1 MTKILVIGGAS
12 QDILHINGKDIHT
25 TGGAGLYTALGAHAA
40 GGQVDMLAPLPS
52 PMPLLMQPIN
62 ELINWFGPTVSQDEL
77 PHFAIEYDSSGKA
90 TYTTVEPRSE
100 SLMTENDIPSDLSNY
115 TYVHIVQLGN
125 IDVQLRMIKKCRDS
139 KAQNISVSGGHNLQ
153 DNQKEKISALIEQAD
168 LCFMNEHEAA
178 SNLGPTKNICSPTGT
193 ILFVTHGENGVSIIQ
208 GNDLQR
214 ISINPTDPRDPT
226 GAGDSFCGA
235 LLSYLCSLEHPVQAA
250 KKAAKIA
257 KITVSHL
264 GTKGLMQ
271 QVRTTPT
278 DSASQVSMN
287 TDKIRQ
293 IAKIMEA
300 EEADELPYTFTGIG
314 QPAIGHPNTL
324 DFFFALTLQQFGFW
338 TKNNQKYVAPM
349 IAKIGGYKRKGSDY
363 IGSAYSRMLDSDPSF
378 FSVERQASLSKEEL
392 KTILSDDEGKCPMPA
407 IDLHLSEAKSYGQ
420 DMLTLGVTPAK
431 IIQKTQNSKTPMA
444 DLLRILWN
452 VGGYKNDPLQKKSA
466 LLIYIL
472 LNRPENFLRLGDSEK
487 ELPCIDYH
495 LMRTALRTGMV
506 SVCDTYLQ
514 QKITGRELVSE
525 EQEYDVRQNVYKA
538 INMLVDTSPNL
549 NMVSVDQFLF
559 RMRKGCPEMSKP
571 DCKSCALDPV
581 CAKQTQLFQPVIRTT
596 YY

>member
-12 QDILHINGKDIHT
+12 QDILHINEKDIHT
-25 TGGAGLYTALGAHAA
+25 TGGAGLYTALGARAA

-62 ELINWFGPTVSQDEL
+62 ELINWLGPTVSQDEL
-77 PHFAIEYDSSGKA
+77 PHFAIEYDSAGKA
-90 TYTTVEPRSE
+90 TYTTVEPRAE
-100 SLMTENDIPSDLSNY
+100 SLMTEDDIPSDLSNY

-153 DNQKEKISALIEQAD
+153 GNQKEKISTLIEQAD

-178 SNLGPTKNICSPTGT
+178 NNLGTTKNICSPTGT

-214 ISINPTDPRDPT
+214 IFINPTNPRDPT

-235 LLSYLCSLEHPVQAA
+235 VLSYLSKLEHPVQAA

-264 GTKGLMQ
+264 GTEGLIQ
-271 QVRTTPT
+271 QVSTTPT
-278 DSASQVSMN
+278 DSASQASIN
-287 TDKIRQ
+287 TNRIRQ
-293 IAKIMEA
+293 IAKVMET

-314 QPAIGHPNTL
+314 QPTVGHPNTL

-338 TKNNQKYVAPM
+338 TKTDHKYVAPM
-349 IAKIGGYKRKGSDY
+349 IAKIDGHERKGSDY
-363 IGSAYSRMLDSDPSF
+363 IGAAYSRMLDSDPDF
-378 FSVERQASLSKEEL
+378 FSVNRQANLSKEEL
-392 KTILSDDEGKCPMPA
+392 EIILADDDGNCPMPA
-407 IDLHLSEAKSYGQ
+407 IEMHLSEAQSYGQ
-420 DMLTLGVTPAK
+420 DMSDLGMTPAK
-431 IIQKTQNSKTPMA
+431 IIQKTQNSKTPMG

-452 VGGYKNDPLQKKSA
+452 IGGYKNDPLQKKSA

-472 LNRPENFLRLGDSEK
+472 LNRPENFLQLGDSEE

-506 SVCDTYLQ
+506 TVCDRYLQ
-514 QKITGRELVSE
+514 QKITSRALVSE

-538 INMLVDTSPNL
+538 INILVDTSPNL

-559 RMRKGCPEMSKP
+559 RMRKGCPEMSEP

>member
-178 SNLGPTKNICSPTGT
+178 NNLGNTKNICSPTGT

-214 ISINPTDPRDPT
+214 IPINPTDPRDPT

-264 GTKGLMQ
+264 GTEGLMQ
-271 QVRTTPT
+271 QVSITPT

-287 TDKIRQ
+287 TNKIRQ

-300 EEADELPYTFTGIG
+300 EEAGELPYTFTGIG

-420 DMLTLGVTPAK
+420 DMLTLGITPAK

-472 LNRPENFLRLGDSEK
+472 LNRPENFLQLGDSEK

-514 QKITGRELVSE
+514 QKITSRELVSE

>member
-12 QDILHINGKDIHT
+12 QDILHINGKGVHT
-25 TGGAGLYTALGAHAA
+25 TGGAGLYTALGARAA

-62 ELINWFGPTVSQDEL
+62 ELINWLGPTVSQDEL

-125 IDVQLRMIKKCRDS
+125 IDVQLTMIKKCRDS

-178 SNLGPTKNICSPTGT
+178 NNLNNTKDFCSPPDT

-214 ISINPTDPRDPT
+214 IPINPTDPRDPT

-235 LLSYLCSLEHPVQAA
+235 VLSYLCKLEHPVQAA

-338 TKNNQKYVAPM
+338 TKNNHKYIAPM
-349 IAKIGGYKRKGSDY
+349 IAKIDGHERKGSDY
-363 IGSAYSRMLDSDPSF
+363 IGAAYSRMLDSDPDF
-378 FSVERQASLSKEEL
+378 FSVNRQANLSKEEL
-392 KTILSDDEGKCPMPA
+392 EIILSDDDGNCPMPA
-407 IDLHLSEAKSYGQ
+407 IELHLSEAQSYGQ
-420 DMLTLGVTPAK
+420 DMSALGMTPAK
-431 IIQKTQNSKTPMA
+431 IIQKTKGSRTPMA

-452 VGGYKNDPLQKKSA
+452 IGGYKNDPLQKKSA

-472 LNRPENFLRLGDSEK
+472 LNRPENFLQLGDSEE

-506 SVCDTYLQ
+506 SVSDTYLQ
-514 QKITGRELVSE
+514 QKITRRELVSE

-559 RMRKGCPEMSKP
+559 RMRKGCPEMSEP
-571 DCKSCALDPV
+571 DCKSCTLDPV

>member
-25 TGGAGLYTALGAHAA
+25 TGGAGLYTALGARAA

-62 ELINWFGPTVSQDEL
+62 ELINWLGPTVSQDEL
-77 PHFAIEYDSSGKA
+77 PHFAIEYDNSGKA

-100 SLMTENDIPSDLSNY
+100 SLMTENDVPSDLSNY

-153 DNQKEKISALIEQAD
+153 NNQKEKISALIEQAD

-214 ISINPTDPRDPT
+214 IPINPTDPRDPT

-235 LLSYLCSLEHPVQAA
+235 VLSYLCKLEHPVQAA

-264 GTKGLMQ
+264 GTEGLMQ
-271 QVRTTPT
+271 QVSTTPT
-278 DSASQVSMN
+278 DSASQVSIN
-287 TDKIRQ
+287 TNKIRQ
-293 IAKIMEA
+293 IAKIMET
-300 EEADELPYTFTGIG
+300 EEVGETPYTFTGKG
-314 QPAIGHPNTL
+314 QPEIGHPNTL
-324 DFFFALTLQQFGFW
+324 DFFFALTLQEFGFW
-338 TKNNQKYVAPM
+338 SKNHQKYIAPM
-349 IAKIGGYKRKGSDY
+349 IAKIDGKTLKGSEY
-363 IGSAYSRMLDSDPSF
+363 ILSAYLRMLNSDPDF
-378 FSVERQASLSKEEL
+378 FSVNRQANLSKEEL
-392 KTILSDDEGKCPMPA
+392 EMILADDDGNCPMPA
-407 IDLHLSEAKSYGQ
+407 IELHLSEAQSYGQ
-420 DMLTLGVTPAK
+420 DMSALGMTPAK
-431 IIQKTQNSKTPMA
+431 IIQKTKGSRTPMA
-444 DLLRILWN
+444 DLLRTLWN
-452 VGGYKNDPLQKKSA
+452 IGGYKNDPLQKKSA

-472 LNRPENFLRLGDSEK
+472 LNRPENFLQLGDSEE

-506 SVCDTYLQ
+506 SVCDTYLE
-514 QKITGRELVSE
+514 QKITSRALVSE

-538 INMLVDTSPNL
+538 INTLVDTSPNL

-559 RMRKGCPEMSKP
+559 RMRKGCPEMSEP
-571 DCKSCALDPV
+571 ECKSCALDPV

>member
-25 TGGAGLYTALGAHAA
+25 TGGAGLYTALGARAA

-62 ELINWFGPTVSQDEL
+62 ELINWLGPTVSQDEL
-77 PHFAIEYDSSGKA
+77 PHFAIEYDNSGKA

-100 SLMTENDIPSDLSNY
+100 SLMTENDVPSDLSNY

-153 DNQKEKISALIEQAD
+153 NNQKEKISALIEQAD

-214 ISINPTDPRDPT
+214 IPINPTDPRDPT

-235 LLSYLCSLEHPVQAA
+235 VLSYLCKLEHPVQAA

-264 GTKGLMQ
+264 GTEGLMQ
-271 QVRTTPT
+271 QVSTTPT
-278 DSASQVSMN
+278 DSASQVSIN
-287 TDKIRQ
+287 TNKIRQ
-293 IAKIMEA
+293 IAKIMET
-300 EEADELPYTFTGIG
+300 EEVGETPYTFTGKG
-314 QPAIGHPNTL
+314 QPEIGHPNTL
-324 DFFFALTLQQFGFW
+324 DFFFALTLQEFGFW
-338 TKNNQKYVAPM
+338 SKNHQKYIAPM
-349 IAKIGGYKRKGSDY
+349 IAKIDGKTLKGSEY
-363 IGSAYSRMLDSDPSF
+363 ILSAYLRMLNSDPDF
-378 FSVERQASLSKEEL
+378 FSVNRQANLSKEEL
-392 KTILSDDEGKCPMPA
+392 EMILADDDGNCPMPA
-407 IDLHLSEAKSYGQ
+407 IELHLSEAQSYGQ
-420 DMLTLGVTPAK
+420 DMSALGMTPAK
-431 IIQKTQNSKTPMA
+431 IIQKTKGSRTPMA
-444 DLLRILWN
+444 DLLRTLWN
-452 VGGYKNDPLQKKSA
+452 IGGYKNDPLQKKSA

-472 LNRPENFLRLGDSEK
+472 LNRPENFLQLGDSEE

-506 SVCDTYLQ
+506 SVCDTYLE
-514 QKITGRELVSE
+514 QKITSRALVSE

-559 RMRKGCPEMSKP
+559 RMRKGCPEMSEP
-571 DCKSCALDPV
+571 ECKSCALDPV

>member
-25 TGGAGLYTALGAHAA
+25 TGGAGLYTALGARAA

-62 ELINWFGPTVSQDEL
+62 ELIHWLGPTVSQDEL
-77 PHFAIEYDSSGKA
+77 PHFAIEYDNSGKA

-100 SLMTENDIPSDLSNY
+100 SLMTENDVPSDLSNY

-153 DNQKEKISALIEQAD
+153 NNQKEKISALIEQAD

-214 ISINPTDPRDPT
+214 IPINPTDPRDPT

-235 LLSYLCSLEHPVQAA
+235 VLSYLCKLEHPVQAA

-264 GTKGLMQ
+264 GTEGLMQ
-271 QVRTTPT
+271 QVSTTPT
-278 DSASQVSMN
+278 DSASQASIN
-287 TDKIRQ
+287 PNGIRQ
-293 IAKIMEA
+293 IAKVMET
-300 EEADELPYTFTGIG
+300 EEADELPYTFTGKG
-314 QPAIGHPNTL
+314 QPEIGHPNTL
-324 DFFFALTLQQFGFW
+324 DFFFALTLQEFGFW
-338 TKNNQKYVAPM
+338 SKNHQKYIAPM
-349 IAKIGGYKRKGSDY
+349 IAKIDGKTLKGSEY
-363 IGSAYSRMLDSDPSF
+363 ILSAYLRMLNSDPDF
-378 FSVERQASLSKEEL
+378 FSVNRQANLSKEEL
-392 KTILSDDEGKCPMPA
+392 EMILADDDGNCPMPA
-407 IDLHLSEAKSYGQ
+407 IELHLSEAQSYGQ
-420 DMLTLGVTPAK
+420 DMSALGMTPAK
-431 IIQKTQNSKTPMA
+431 IIQKTKGSRTPMA
-444 DLLRILWN
+444 DLLRTLWN
-452 VGGYKNDPLQKKSA
+452 IGGYKNDPLQKKSA

-472 LNRPENFLRLGDSEK
+472 LNRPENFLQLGDSEE

-506 SVCDTYLQ
+506 SVCDTYLE
-514 QKITGRELVSE
+514 QKITSRALVSE

-559 RMRKGCPEMSKP
+559 RMRKGCPEMSEP
-571 DCKSCALDPV
+571 ECKSCALDPV

>member
-12 QDILHINGKDIHT
+12 QDFLHINGKDIHT
-25 TGGAGLYTALGAHAA
+25 TGGAGLYTALGARAA

-62 ELINWFGPTVSQDEL
+62 ELINWLGPTVSQDEL
-77 PHFAIEYDSSGKA
+77 PHFAIKYDDSGKA

-153 DNQKEKISALIEQAD
+153 DNQKEKMSTLIEQAD

-178 SNLGPTKNICSPTGT
+178 SNLGPTKNICSPIGT

-214 ISINPTDPRDPT
+214 IPINPTDPRDPT

-235 LLSYLCSLEHPVQAA
+235 VLSYLCKLEHPVQAA

-257 KITVSHL
+257 KITVSYL
-264 GTKGLMQ
+264 GTEGLMQ
-271 QVRTTPT
+271 QVSTTPT
-278 DSASQVSMN
+278 DSASQVSIN
-287 TDKIRQ
+287 TNKIRQ
-293 IAKIMEA
+293 IAKIIET
-300 EEADELPYTFTGIG
+300 EENGELPYTFTGMG

-349 IAKIGGYKRKGSDY
+349 IAKIDGYNRKGSDY
-363 IGSAYSRMLDSDPSF
+363 IGSAYSRMLDSDPDF
-378 FSVERQASLSKEEL
+378 FSVNRQA
-392 KTILSDDEGKCPMPA
+392 
-407 IDLHLSEAKSYGQ
+407 
-420 DMLTLGVTPAK
+420 
-431 IIQKTQNSKTPMA
+431 
-444 DLLRILWN
+444 
-452 VGGYKNDPLQKKSA
+452 
-466 LLIYIL
+466 
-472 LNRPENFLRLGDSEK
+472 
-487 ELPCIDYH
+487 
-495 LMRTALRTGMV
+495 
-506 SVCDTYLQ
+506 
-514 QKITGRELVSE
+514 
-525 EQEYDVRQNVYKA
+525 
-538 INMLVDTSPNL
+538 NL
-549 NMVSVDQFLF
+549 
-559 RMRKGCPEMSKP
+559 
-571 DCKSCALDPV
+571 
-581 CAKQTQLFQPVIRTT
+581 
-596 YY
+596 

>member
-12 QDILHINGKDIHT
+12 QDILRINDKATKT
-25 TGGAGLYTALGAHAA
+25 TGGAGLYTALGARAA
-40 GGQVDMLAPLPS
+40 GGHVDMLAPFPS
-52 PMPLLMQPIN
+52 PMPTLMRPIN
-62 ELINWFGPTVSQDEL
+62 KLINWFGPTVNQDEL
-77 PHFAIEYDSSGKA
+77 PHFTIEYDSTGKA
-90 TYTTVEPRSE
+90 TYTTVEPRAE
-100 SLMTENDIPSDLSNY
+100 SLMTESDIPSNLSDY
-115 TYVHIVQLGN
+115 TYVHIVQMGN
-125 IDVQLRMIKKCRDS
+125 IDVQLRMLHKCRDS
-139 KAQNISVSGGHNLQ
+139 KAQYISVSGGHSLQ

-178 SNLGPTKNICSPTGT
+178 NNLNNTKDFSSPSDT

-214 ISINPTDPRDPT
+214 IPINPTDPRDPT

-235 LLSYLCSLEHPVQAA
+235 VLSYLCKLEHPVQAA

-264 GTKGLMQ
+264 GTEGLMQ
-271 QVRTTPT
+271 QVSTTPT
-278 DSASQVSMN
+278 DSASQVSIN
-287 TDKIRQ
+287 TNKIRQ
-293 IAKIMEA
+293 IAKIIET
-300 EEADELPYTFTGIG
+300 EEDGELPYTFTGMG

-338 TKNNQKYVAPM
+338 NKNNQKYVAPM
-349 IAKIGGYKRKGSDY
+349 IAKIDGHKRKGSDY
-363 IGSAYSRMLDSDPSF
+363 IGSAYSRMLDSDPDF
-378 FSVERQASLSKEEL
+378 FSVNRQANLSKEEL
-392 KTILSDDEGKCPMPA
+392 EMILSDDDGNCPMPA
-407 IDLHLSEAKSYGQ
+407 IELHLSEARSYGQ
-420 DMLTLGVTPAK
+420 DMSALGMTPARILQK
-431 IIQKTQNSKTPMA
+431 ISGSNTPMA

-472 LNRPENFLRLGDSEK
+472 LNRPENFLQLGDSE
-487 ELPCIDYH
+487 EEIPCIDYH

-506 SVCDTYLQ
+506 RIADTDLQ
-514 QKITGRELVSE
+514 QKIASRELVSNE
-525 EQEYDVRQNVYKA
+525 EEYSIRQNVYNA
-538 INMLVDTSPNL
+538 INMLVDSSPNL

-559 RMRKGCPEMSKP
+559 RMRSGCPEMSEP